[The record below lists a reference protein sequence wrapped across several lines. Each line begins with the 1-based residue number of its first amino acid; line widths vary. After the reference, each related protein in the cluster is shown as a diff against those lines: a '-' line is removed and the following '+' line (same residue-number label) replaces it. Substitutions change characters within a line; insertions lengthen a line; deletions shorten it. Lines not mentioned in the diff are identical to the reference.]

1 MRIAVIGAGAM
12 GSIYAG
18 RLSKN
23 NEVILID
30 LKEDVIDKINEAG
43 IKIDENGATNTYY
56 PKAYVKSDGLDPV
69 DLIIVFVKSMFSE
82 SALKENENLISE
94 DTYLMTLQNGAGHQ
108 EILKKFVSEDKVIIG
123 TTEDNGAVIGLGHVK
138 RGGVGNTNIGL
149 INKDS
154 DESFLEK
161 IKESFV
167 SCGFNLNIEENINQL
182 IWNKIITNASLS
194 VLTGI
199 LQVPIGFIAS
209 NENSWTL
216 CKNLINEVLE
226 TGRAQG
232 LSFDTDKEV
241 EKVRLTSVNNPD
253 GLTSI
258 YADIKEG
265 RKSEVDTI
273 SGAIVKAG
281 KEFGVNTPYS
291 EFAVN
296 AVHALESK

>member
-1 MRIAVIGAGAM
+1 
-12 GSIYAG
+12 
-18 RLSKN
+18 
-23 NEVILID
+23 
-30 LKEDVIDKINEAG
+30 
-43 IKIDENGATNTYY
+43 
-56 PKAYVKSDGLDPV
+56 
-69 DLIIVFVKSMFSE
+69 
-82 SALKENENLISE
+82 
-94 DTYLMTLQNGAGHQ
+94 MTLQNGAGHQ

-123 TTEDNGAVIGLGHVK
+123 TTEDIGAVIGLGHVK

-199 LQVPIGFIAS
+199 LQVPIGFIAR
-209 NENSWTL
+209 NENSWSL
-216 CKNLINEVLE
+216 CKKLINEVLE

-241 EKVRLTSVNNPD
+241 EKVRLTSINNPD

-258 YADIKEG
+258 YVDIKEG

-296 AVHALESK
+296 AVHALECK